1 MARPVDISDETI
13 METAQ
18 TLFLEKGIAATEMK
32 DIAAKAGIGR
42 SSLYRHFETKEAIA
56 FGTARKILT
65 ELTKVL
71 EDRERNTET
80 GAAEVR
86 IILERYTQK
95 MIENPSW
102 IRFLDEF
109 DQFFSDVY
117 PAVKPASDYIVF
129 NNKLSNGALDVAL
142 ERGLCDGS
150 LRYPDTTGFTAR
162 LLLNTILAMGQRVIP
177 RIDHYM
183 QEQGY
188 ALEYVTRL
196 PELLVDGISTK

>member
-1 MARPVDISDETI
+1 MARPVDISDEFI
-13 METAQ
+13 MKTAH

-32 DIAAKAGIGR
+32 DIAEKAGIGR

-65 ELTKVL
+65 ELTQEL
-71 EDRERNTET
+71 SERAEDTPN
-80 GAAEVR
+80 GAEEVKA
-86 IILERYTQK
+86 ILNRYVRK

-117 PAVKPASDYIVF
+117 PEMKSASDYIVF
-129 NNKLSNGALDVAL
+129 NHNLSNGALDEAL
-142 ERGLCDGS
+142 ERGRKDGS
-150 LRYPDTTGFTAR
+150 LQFSDPTGFTAR
-162 LLLNTILAMGQRVIP
+162 LLLNAILAMGQRVIP
-177 RIDHYM
+177 RMDHFM

-196 PELLVDGISTK
+196 PEILVAGISAR